1 MQIIFDP
8 ECSPE
13 EYRSLGRRFAFPDLT
28 SALCPDCQGDFLRRH
43 GFYAR
48 NLVTEDFDGRI
59 LIRRHFCPRCKKTVS
74 SLPTFAHPKRTYGIS
89 AIIGVLDEFYVRG
102 KSVVAAAAMLGGV
115 CSRQLLRWFRIRIE
129 ANAKMLAMSLT
140 EILRLRAPPFF
151 GGGTQG
157 TVRQILE
164 AIRGH
169 SPQKVSL
176 DLFSQTSRS
185 YLT

>member
-28 SALCPDCQGDFLRRH
+28 SVLCPDCLSNFLRRH
-43 GFYAR
+43 GFYTR

-59 LIRRHFCPRCKKTVS
+59 LIRRHICHRCKKTVS
-74 SLPTFAHPKRTYGIS
+74 SLPAFAHPKRTYGIS

-102 KSVVAAAAMLGGV
+102 KSAVAAAAMLGGV

-129 ANAKMLAMSLT
+129 ANAKMLALSLT
-140 EILRLRAPPFF
+140 GCLRLRAPPSFRD
-151 GGGTQG
+151 GVQG
-157 TVRQILE
+157 AVRQILE
-164 AIRGH
+164 AIQDH
-169 SPQKVSL
+169 SPEKVSL
-176 DLFSQTSRS
+176 LLFAQISRS